1 MNMISYKE
9 VPGTYLHCI
18 HADCPMA
25 SHCLRQLAM
34 QTMPNDYTAVSVVN
48 PKLTKQSAE
57 CEFYRNDAPQV
68 YGKGFKNMQKQM
80 LPGQYETFS
89 YRLQGKFGRT
99 GYFERRR
106 GERLCSPREIQIVN
120 DVLKVTM
127 FAVANRYVRLL
138 NSLSGA
144 ASPLP
149 LCSPSVCFS

>member
-1 MNMISYKE
+1 MNKISYKE

-25 SHCLRQLAM
+25 SHCLRQIAM
-34 QTMPNDYTAVSVVN
+34 QTMPNDQIAVSIVN
-48 PKLTKQSAE
+48 PKLAKQSAE

-106 GERLCSPREIQIVN
+106 GERLCSPREIQTVN
-120 DVLKVTM
+120 DVLKEIGLEHLK
-127 FAVANRYVRLL
+127 FDAYEEHF
-138 NSLSGA
+138 
-144 ASPLP
+144 
-149 LCSPSVCFS
+149 CWDD